1 MQLCTTLSSF
11 YLVTMFLSKNKKLFL
26 TFSFLFFSK
35 YFLPILSLNFF
46 SGFTRVW
53 LPSLLHIWRP
63 DPSRPSYELSKFSLS
78 LPILCL
84 YPFFIFLCLS
94 FLFDIHK
101 TAAIFRR
108 ETTVLSSS
116 REENFLSRKFT
127 LLSD

>member
-11 YLVTMFLSKNKKLFL
+11 YLVTMSLSKYKKLFL

-46 SGFTRVW
+46 SGFARVW
-53 LPSLLHIWRP
+53 LPSLLHIWRL
-63 DPSRPSYELSKFSLS
+63 DPSRPSYKLSKFSLS

-84 YPFFIFLCLS
+84 YPFFIFLCLP

-101 TAAIFRR
+101 MAAIFRR

-116 REENFLSRKFT
+116 RQENFLSRKFT
-127 LLSD
+127 LLSN